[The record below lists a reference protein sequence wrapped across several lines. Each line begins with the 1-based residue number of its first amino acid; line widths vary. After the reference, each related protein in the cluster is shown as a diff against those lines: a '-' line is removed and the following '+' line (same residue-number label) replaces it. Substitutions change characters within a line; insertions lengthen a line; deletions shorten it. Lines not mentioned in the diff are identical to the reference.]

1 MRRIIP
7 LLGLVLLVAVMAIAP
22 ATAQER
28 SRTFPETGFAIG
40 GRLLEFWEGNGGLA
54 VFGLPIGEER
64 QERTPEG
71 RFAVQH
77 VERQRFERHPENAAP
92 YDVLLGRLGDE
103 LLRRSGRNWRDEPA
117 GIPKGGCEFF
127 AETRHAVCEP
137 FLSYWRSHGLLDP
150 RLNAYGR
157 SLALFGLP
165 LTEPAME
172 RNSSGDQVLTQW
184 FERARFE
191 YHPNNPPTFQVLL
204 GRLGAEAYDPANSTG
219 PTRYR
224 QVSLPEIG
232 QTLEVQVGFTIEVI
246 EVGLGR
252 PRFMTMDAAGNLYV
266 GEIAGGRVL
275 RLRPD
280 ASGAFADPEV
290 VADGFMVPHSVAMVD
305 GQLYVAAETEIVRL
319 ADLDASGRA
328 RTRQA
333 VVPHLP
339 IGTTDLYGHRTRTIV
354 QGPDGKMYVSI
365 GSSCDICVETEPR
378 RATITRYNPDG
389 SGEEIFA
396 RGLRNSVGIAF
407 RPGTSE
413 LWGVDNGRNLLG
425 DKEPV
430 EELNHLQMGKD
441 YGWPYCHG
449 NRKPNPEFNDPAR
462 CQETEIPAWTM
473 PPHVAPLGLAF
484 YEGLQFPPSFQGDA
498 IVGVHGSAE
507 LAEPQGY
514 NVVRI
519 HFQNGRPV
527 RQEDLVRGWL
537 VNGTAWGRPVG
548 VLVANDGS
556 VIISDDGAGRLYR
569 LRYTGPQ

>member
-1 MRRIIP
+1 MRRYPIVVLIAVVLTTVSIP
-7 LLGLVLLVAVMAIAP
+7 GASG
-22 ATAQER
+22 QER
-28 SRTFPETGFAIG
+28 SRAFPETGFAIA
-40 GRLLEFWEGNGGLA
+40 GRLLDFWEGNGGLP

-77 VERQRFERHPENAAP
+77 VERQRFERHPENVAP

-117 GIPKGGCEFF
+117 GTEKRGCQFF
-127 AETRHAVCEP
+127 AETRHTVCDQ
-137 FLSYWRSHGLLDP
+137 FLSYWRRNGLLDP
-150 RLNAYGR
+150 KLDAYGR

-191 YHPNNPPTFQVLL
+191 FHPNNPPQYQVLL
-204 GRLGAEAYDPANSTG
+204 GRLGAETYDPANSTG

-224 QVSLPEIG
+224 RVTLPEIG
-232 QTLEVQVGFTIEVI
+232 QTLEVQAGFNIEVI

-266 GEIAGGRVL
+266 GEVAGGRVL

-280 ASGAFADPEV
+280 ASGAFAGPEV
-290 VADGFMVPHSVAMVD
+290 VADGFTVPHSVAIVN

-319 ADLDASGRA
+319 GDFDFNGRA
-328 RTRQA
+328 RTRQ
-333 VVPHLP
+333 VIVPNLP
-339 IGTTDLYGHRTRTIV
+339 GGATDLYGHRTRTLV

-365 GSSCDICVETEPR
+365 GSSCDVCVEDDPR
-378 RATITRYNPDG
+378 RATVTRYNADG
-389 SGEEIFA
+389 TGEEIFA

-430 EELNHLQMGKD
+430 EELNRLEQGKD

-449 NRKPNPEFNDPAR
+449 ERKPNPEFNDPAR
-462 CQETEIPAWTM
+462 CQGTEVPLWTM
-473 PPHVAPLGLAF
+473 PPHVAPLGLTF

-498 IVGVHGSAE
+498 IVGVHGSTE

-519 HFQNGRPV
+519 HFQGGRPV

-537 VNGTAWGRPVG
+537 VNGKAWGRPVG

-556 VIISDDGAGRLYR
+556 IIISDDGAGRLYR
-569 LRYTGPQ
+569 LRYTGQP